1 MATILELVCV
11 RLRLS
16 AAALLLI
23 LSGVAGAADDPA
35 ARALQQNQLLRQQQQ
50 DQMQLR
56 MQQYQHSV
64 QNPPGDARQGQVLEQ
79 LELDQALRQQQLQM
93 QQQRALQTRPDIPS
107 EDPGTRA
114 AKAQIDQARARQ
126 ESQRQ
131 LQQFDWEL
139 QSAAQ
144 QRRRAE
150 PLPNLPGTP
159 DPRPGALRLPLR

>member
-1 MATILELVCV
+1 MG
-11 RLRLS
+11 RYLRFT
-16 AAALLLI
+16 AAVFLALAEA
-23 LSGVAGAADDPA
+23 AGGADDPA

-56 MQQYQHSV
+56 MQQYQHSA
-64 QNPPGDARQGQVLEQ
+64 QNPPADARQGQVLEQ

-93 QQQRALQTRPDIPS
+93 EQRRALQTRPDVPS
-107 EDPGTRA
+107 EDAGTRA

-139 QSAAQ
+139 QNAARQ
-144 QRRRAE
+144 GRRPE
-150 PLPNLPGTP
+150 PSTRLPGTP
-159 DPRPGALRLPLR
+159 DPRPGALRLPLQ